1 MVKIYFR
8 QFPIYWVSML
18 HKNIHEPIITT
29 DRHCLLDNLEILQFK
44 ANRRDETTILMT
56 DFARFTLCNISHMVW
71 TYFHPLVGQAV
82 LQKTIFVASLNTYQL
97 QYTPLSLLSYLNGTC
112 MRCVF
117 NWLNFIVEMID
128 FNYIQCRMFTDHR
141 TKKYMILSFDKKSF
155 SYQLRRMEKYVEH
168 TICRIYEDGR
178 WTTSSFVGVRA
189 HERTTNI
196 SIIIMIWSDL

>member
-1 MVKIYFR
+1 
-8 QFPIYWVSML
+8 
-18 HKNIHEPIITT
+18 
-29 DRHCLLDNLEILQFK
+29 
-44 ANRRDETTILMT
+44 
-56 DFARFTLCNISHMVW
+56 
-71 TYFHPLVGQAV
+71 
-82 LQKTIFVASLNTYQL
+82 
-97 QYTPLSLLSYLNGTC
+97 

-117 NWLNFIVEMID
+117 NWLNFIFEMID

-155 SYQLRRMEKYVEH
+155 SYQLRRMEKYTEH

-196 SIIIMIWSDL
+196 SIIIMIWSDLIYSLHCKHVLIRKKHCIQLIADTELSIPKIWNSTRVNSINMSNHIGIKLKPNTTFIRNSSTRSCRSWFFKPFRYHILQ